1 MEWDTERVIF
11 RRDILGLI
19 KVECD
24 LRSAFTILDI
34 RHTCATESASYWSW
48 SKLSQD
54 SRMRSPQRIQYIR
67 DKTYLRYGERKLL
80 VLELIKSGG
89 RAKLFN
95 GDVYPC
101 CWADVLEESRL
112 ARPLALQIVR
122 QIKSKVGCDPCL
134 RQGKLPVYHALRG
147 AFTILDIRHTCASES
162 ASY

>member
-1 MEWDTERVIF
+1 
-11 RRDILGLI
+11 
-19 KVECD
+19 
-24 LRSAFTILDI
+24 
-34 RHTCATESASYWSW
+34 
-48 SKLSQD
+48 
-54 SRMRSPQRIQYIR
+54 MRSPQRIQYIR

-147 AFTILDIRHTCASES
+147 AFKTYLRYGERKLRVVEQINLTWRAKLC
-162 ASY
+162 